1 MWWGRQ
7 LLKLMTMAAI
17 GGSRNQSRDDEGFR
31 VLIAGGG
38 IAALEAILAL
48 RELLGRRPQ
57 IELVAPD
64 SELVY
69 RALAVGEPFGMGE
82 ARRIPLDR
90 VAADLGFAHHQ
101 DVLEQIDPRRRTVA
115 TAAGAELNYDAL
127 LVAVGARAGTGL
139 PGALTYSGPESNP
152 KLRALLDSLRA
163 GDVRRFV
170 FAVAPAARWPLPLY
184 ELAVLTARYARRHG
198 VDAEV
203 SLVTHETAPLELFGP
218 RASEGVRQLLA
229 IEGVGLRASAAPAAV
244 KDGALRLAS
253 GEALD
258 AEAVVTLPR
267 FVAPPISGLP
277 QGPDGFVDTDVFMRI
292 DGLDAVWAA
301 GDVTWFPIK
310 QGGLAAQ
317 QADAAAS
324 GIAHRIDPAV
334 EMRPFAPVL
343 RGALLTGWTPHYLR
357 AQVGRPADGSSDTTA
372 PLWWPPSKVAGRLLA
387 PYLARLSDLDRRG
400 RELVDLGSPDG
411 AGPQE
416 REDDHRDALELALTA
431 ADLDA
436 RQRDY
441 AAALRWLEVAEHLN
455 LALPSDYAGKRERW
469 AAQRRM
475 QRSGAR

>member
-1 MWWGRQ
+1 
-7 LLKLMTMAAI
+7 
-17 GGSRNQSRDDEGFR
+17 
-31 VLIAGGG
+31 VAGGG

-64 SELVY
+64 SDLVY
-69 RALAVGEPFGMGE
+69 RPLAVGEPFGMAE

-90 VAADLGFAHHQ
+90 VAADLGFVRHQ
-101 DVLEQIDPRRRTVA
+101 DLLEHVNPRRHTVT
-115 TAAGAELNYDAL
+115 TAGGAELAYDAL
-127 LVAVGARAGTGL
+127 LVAIGARAGTGL
-139 PGALTYSGPESNP
+139 PGALTYSGPESNS
-152 KLRALLDSLRA
+152 KLRALVDSLRA

-184 ELAVLTARYARRHG
+184 ELAVLTARDARRHR

-203 SLVTHETAPLELFGP
+203 SLVTHEKVPLELFGP
-218 RASEGVRQLLA
+218 RASDGVRQLLA
-229 IEGVGLRASAAPAAV
+229 IEGVGLRTSAAPAAV
-244 KDGALRLAS
+244 KDKTLRLVS

-258 AEAVVTLPR
+258 ADAVVTLPR

-277 QGPDGFVDTDVFMRI
+277 QGPNGFVDTDVFMRV
-292 DGLDAVWAA
+292 DGLHGVWAA

-324 GIAHRIDPAV
+324 GIAHHLDPAL
-334 EMRPFAPVL
+334 EMRPFTPVL

-357 AQVGRPADGSSDTTA
+357 AQIGRPASGSSDTTA

-387 PYLARLSDLDRRG
+387 PYLSRHSDLDWRG
-400 RELVDLGSPDG
+400 RQLMDLGSPDT
-411 AGPQE
+411 AGPEE

-436 RQRDY
+436 HQRDY

-469 AAQRRM
+469 AAQRKM
-475 QRSGAR
+475 QESGAR